1 MDVGLVL
8 KVAGVGLLVTVACQ
22 ILSRAG
28 RDEQSMLV
36 SLTGIVIVLLMLIE
50 EIGQLF
56 DTVRTVFGF

>member
-1 MDVGLVL
+1 
-8 KVAGVGLLVTVACQ
+8 
-22 ILSRAG
+22 
-28 RDEQSMLV
+28 MLV